1 MYKIFLFILSISLGV
16 FRLYAVPASP
26 VSSTIIQPDGSLLT
40 IELHGDEFY
49 NYSTTT
55 DGYTLIQNEDN
66 GVWEYAFPIAYGMIA
81 HSGIRA
87 ADASFRDEKEN
98 AMLSLIGK
106 GIRPDYSEAMKLRQ
120 ATTSA
125 LQQNPL
131 IKPDARGKYDISKFR
146 GLVILV
152 EYEDAPF
159 SRDDYYEIINNMVNK
174 KGFTGYMS
182 SAMIPSM
189 IRCTGSVR
197 DYYYDSSNGKFD
209 PEFDVYGPV
218 KIEYSQFSANK
229 SSNAQALVTAALRAA
244 NDDIDYSKYD
254 TDGDRKVDMVY
265 FIFSGGGSNFSGNDS
280 RLIWPHASTVMSYSA
295 DGVSFDRYACST
307 ELYGMPANKQLD
319 GIGTICHEF
328 SHVLGLP
335 DLYDTDYESS
345 GGQSTHPAK
354 WSVMA
359 SGSYLNSSRT
369 PCGYSLYERYAL
381 GFAQPVLIDKPGDFE
396 LEALNVSNQGYRINS
411 SVKDE
416 FFLLENRNKTRWD
429 EYLPG
434 EGLLIHRVDSTE
446 ANVWENNK
454 VNANPVHNYYT
465 LLRANPKTSGTTVT
479 DSDGDP
485 FPGSGN
491 VTEITNLTTPSMQAW
506 SKVATPLVLKNISIN
521 ADGDVSFSVE
531 NEDIPTL
538 IESFEL
544 FPAMESS
551 ASNIEGAFTTWS
563 FTKGAKVVEITD
575 ASLGLGTR
583 AVSTVRSAEF
593 TTGTVEAEVESF
605 AITVHNA
612 STSSAIVRAYYSTN
626 NGASWISV
634 KNIEGTGNPSVA
646 PGTTAHYTF
655 NIGAAKDARYRFVQ
669 YSGSSD
675 GNIFFDDITF
685 NCKPGSVGGVN
696 DIIYDLTESGLTISV
711 SGGSVEVAADM
722 ADGIEVQLYSL
733 QGVLVSKAKLY
744 NGAATLPGNPGAG
757 IYIVRCGNKA
767 LKVCIK

>member
-1 MYKIFLFILSISLGV
+1 MNKVILSLLSITLCAFGA
-16 FRLYAVPASP
+16 YAVPASP
-26 VSSTIIQPDGSLLT
+26 APATIIQPDGSLLT

-49 NYSTTT
+49 SYSTTT
-55 DGYTLIQNEDN
+55 DGYTVIQNEDT
-66 GVWEYAFPIAYGMIA
+66 GVWEYALSTSMGIPMA
-81 HSGIRA
+81 SGIRA
-87 ADASFRDEKEN
+87 ANASFRDEKEN

-106 GIRPDYSEAMKLRQ
+106 GIRPDYSEAMKMRQ
-120 ATTSA
+120 TTTSA

-131 IKPDARGKYDISKFR
+131 LKPDARGKYDISKFR

-159 SRDDYYEIINNMVNK
+159 SRNDYYEIINDMVNK
-174 KGFTGYMS
+174 KGFTGFMS
-182 SAMIPSM
+182 SAMIPSL
-189 IRCTGSVR
+189 IPCTGSVR
-197 DYYYDSSNGKFD
+197 DYYYDNSNGKFD
-209 PEFDVYGPV
+209 PVFDVYGPV
-218 KIEYSQFSANK
+218 KIDYSQYSANK

-244 NDDIDYSKYD
+244 NDEIDYSKYD

-265 FIFSGGGSNFSGNDS
+265 FIFSGGGSNYSGNDS
-280 RLIWPHASTVMSYSA
+280 RLIWPHASTVMSFSA

-345 GGQSTHPAK
+345 GGQSVHPAK

-359 SGSYLNSSRT
+359 SGSYLNASRT

-411 SVKDE
+411 SVKNE

-446 ANVWENNK
+446 ASIWDNNR

-465 LLRANPKTSGTTVT
+465 LLRANPKTSGSTVT

-485 FPGSGN
+485 FPGSAN
-491 VTEITNLTTPSMQAW
+491 VTEITNLTTPSLQAW
-506 SKVATPLVLKNISIN
+506 SKVATPLVLKKISIN
-521 ADGDVSFSVE
+521 ADGDVSFSVK
-531 NEDIPTL
+531 NEEIPTL

-544 FPAMESS
+544 FPVMESS

-583 AVSTVRSAEF
+583 AVSTVKSAEF
-593 TTGTVEAEVESF
+593 ISGKVEAEVESF

-612 STSSAIVRAYYSTN
+612 SAASAIVRAYYSTN
-626 NGASWISV
+626 NGVSWVSV
-634 KNIEGTGNPSVA
+634 TNIEGTGNPSVA
-646 PGTTAHYTF
+646 AGTTARYAY
-655 NIGAAKDARYRFVQ
+655 NIGAVKDARYRFVQ

-675 GNIFFDDITF
+675 GSIFFDDITF
-685 NCKPGSVGGVN
+685 NCKPGTLGVSDVMQDASALN
-696 DIIYDLTESGLTISV
+696 VAV
-711 SGGSVEVAADM
+711 SGGTVEVYADM
-722 ADGIEVQLYSL
+722 ADGTEVLLYSL
-733 QGVLVSKAKLY
+733 QGALVSKAKLY
-744 NGAATLPGNPGAG
+744 GGVAALPGNPGPG
-757 IYIVRCGNKA
+757 IYIVRCGNSA
-767 LKVCIK
+767 VKVCIK